1 VKVPD
6 DNLGWDWN
14 DLDSPE
20 IGRANYM
27 SVSTECSRKDSEVCS
42 SGKPPVAT
50 KSRTTEDWEA
60 SVTAAGNSS
69 MPHIS
74 QTVFTSKHSAAQ
86 VSCGGQGGVIHKQQ
100 ETMSKYVG
108 REFRGVNTTRV
119 EFESGHSFTDR
130 GGPQGLSR
138 NQANNAGGGGLHPF
152 HNTSQSSQISSTGY
166 HNFINDGG
174 GHRYM
179 SSAQQVS
186 SSSSSAAA
194 GVNNVKQQLNY
205 PRNNWS
211 DSKDSQLKEKDS
223 SSSSSFELRL
233 GQPSQYTQPS
243 GSSISSSVASASSIE
258 HQKSLLAEQ
267 VMHRGNYFF
276 EFFLLMPMSIFEAA
290 AVYSVNVGLV
300 VFCRLKGCFCHLRF
314 WTVLQQHGMPRY
326 SSKIYRTFQLLV
338 DLPKFPAT
346 LSTGVSS
353 SSMH

>member
-1 VKVPD
+1 
-6 DNLGWDWN
+6 
-14 DLDSPE
+14 
-20 IGRANYM
+20 
-27 SVSTECSRKDSEVCS
+27 
-42 SGKPPVAT
+42 
-50 KSRTTEDWEA
+50 
-60 SVTAAGNSS
+60 
-69 MPHIS
+69 
-74 QTVFTSKHSAAQ
+74 
-86 VSCGGQGGVIHKQQ
+86 
-100 ETMSKYVG
+100 
-108 REFRGVNTTRV
+108 
-119 EFESGHSFTDR
+119 
-130 GGPQGLSR
+130 
-138 NQANNAGGGGLHPF
+138 
-152 HNTSQSSQISSTGY
+152 
-166 HNFINDGG
+166 
-174 GHRYM
+174 M

-276 EFFLLMPMSIFEAA
+276 EFLLMPMSIFEAA

-326 SSKIYRTFQLLV
+326 SSKIYRTFQLSA